1 MHNINKK
8 RHVKIVI
15 ALLML
20 LIALSIVPAFAEEA
34 EESDIWNSEYY
45 DYNKLYYDETNETN
59 EINEIFDKTPNS
71 EAARDEFKTYGAT
84 TNYFNVEITVNK
96 DYSYNVKEEIGV
108 ILDRNNMV
116 L

>member
-59 EINEIFDKTPNS
+59 EIN
-71 EAARDEFKTYGAT
+71 
-84 TNYFNVEITVNK
+84 
-96 DYSYNVKEEIGV
+96 
-108 ILDRNNMV
+108 
-116 L
+116 